1 MTNNQENLY
10 KLASILL
17 EYEFDEPHFDDE
29 EDSPNYPNITIG
41 QLEDWISSEHFGDC
55 TNQPQVCVRCVAEE
69 VIFKAQYILDRWNGE
84 KVWF

>member
-1 MTNNQENLY
+1 MINNQENLY
-10 KLASILL
+10 KLATILL
-17 EYEFDEPHFDDE
+17 EYEIDEPHSDK
-29 EDSPNYPNITIG
+29 DSPTYANITVG
-41 QLEDWISSEHFGDC
+41 KLEDWISSEHFGDC